1 MSYGTA
7 PGIQFDSADAVK
19 ILGRAE
25 FMTTCTD
32 VCLGPVA
39 KTRQYAYVQENRLET
54 NSPFGMFGPCTCA
67 DVCTVDVIG
76 VTYFDRPP
84 TRVGMCCWVIPAT
97 CCGPPVIYSYAP
109 SCCGVVSLVPCCGVT
124 IKAAPCNC
132 YNLKTCICLGQPC
145 YDSFGSPILTSLSEP
160 GALAFIQAYSNAVN
174 AYKGKPHGVGAGEFA
189 QFQNVTDDVVGLAD
203 KTNKVAPQGAPPS
216 AEGPAAPTK
225 GEMVRNAPKLRRF
238 CDEVV
243 FVIPEAKHAST
254 D

>member
-1 MSYGTA
+1 
-7 PGIQFDSADAVK
+7 
-19 ILGRAE
+19 
-25 FMTTCTD
+25 
-32 VCLGPVA
+32 
-39 KTRQYAYVQENRLET
+39 
-54 NSPFGMFGPCTCA
+54 
-67 DVCTVDVIG
+67 
-76 VTYFDRPP
+76 
-84 TRVGMCCWVIPAT
+84 
-97 CCGPPVIYSYAP
+97 
-109 SCCGVVSLVPCCGVT
+109 VSLVPCCGVT

-132 YNLKTCICLGQPC
+132 YNLKTCLCCGPPC
-145 YDSFGSPILTSLSEP
+145 YDIFGLAILYSLSEP
-160 GALAFIQAYSNAVN
+160 GALAFIQAYANAVN

-203 KTNKVAPQGAPPS
+203 KTSKVAPQGAPPS

>member
-39 KTRQYAYVQENRLET
+39 KTRQYAYIMENRLET
-54 NSPFGMFGPCTCA
+54 NSPCAMCGPCTCA
-67 DVCTVDVIG
+67 DACTVDGIS

-84 TRVGMCCWVIPAT
+84 TRVGMCCLVIPAT
-97 CCGPPVIYSYAP
+97 CCGPPVIYSHAP
-109 SCCGVVSLVPCCGVT
+109 SCCGVVSLVPCFGVT
-124 IKAAPCNC
+124 IRTSNC

-145 YDSFGSPILTSLSEP
+145 YDSCGGSCGFPILTSLSEP

-174 AYKGKPHGVGAGEFA
+174 AYKGKPHGVWAGEFA
-189 QFQNVTDDVVGLAD
+189 KFHNVT
-203 KTNKVAPQGAPPS
+203 KVAPQGAPPS

>member
-39 KTRQYAYVQENRLET
+39 KTRQYAYIMENRLET
-54 NSPFGMFGPCTCA
+54 NSPCAMCGPCTCA
-67 DVCTVDVIG
+67 DACTVDGIS

-84 TRVGMCCWVIPAT
+84 TRVGMCCLVIPAT

-145 YDSFGSPILTSLSEP
+145 YDSFGLPILTSLSEP

-174 AYKGKPHGVGAGEFA
+174 AYKGKPHGVWAGEFA
-189 QFQNVTDDVVGLAD
+189 KFHNVT
-203 KTNKVAPQGAPPS
+203 KVAPQGAPPS